1 MESKNSLSVPDDHYS
16 AAIDFSNA
24 CREFYINRVRATES
38 FKEQMKEEE
47 KSKEQKP
54 LQRKRSSIDIAME
67 TLRKEMVSACR
78 FCAYLAVF
86 FLVQET
92 LIFG

>member
-1 MESKNSLSVPDDHYS
+1 MESKNNLSVPDDHYS

-24 CREFYINRVRATES
+24 CREFYIIRVRATES

-54 LQRKRSSIDIAME
+54 VQRKRSSIDIAME
-67 TLRKEMVSACR
+67 TLRKEMVSASR
-78 FCAYLAVF
+78 FCVYLAPH
-86 FLVQET
+86 LSEKR
-92 LIFG
+92 